1 MTIPILPECDMA
13 KRTTQ
18 TKLLPRKILHQL
30 YWQMKRI
37 RLIEETMVDLYAD
50 QEMRCPVHLCI
61 GQEAISAGV
70 AAIVEKKDLMLSN
83 HRAHGHYLAKGGDP
97 VKLFAEIYGRLGG
110 CAGGRGGSMHLV
122 DLSVN
127 FLGSTPI
134 VASIIPV
141 ATGVAFGEK
150 LQKRKTVTVVFLG
163 EAAVEEGVFHESV
176 NFAVLKK
183 LPILYICENNL
194 YSVYTPLSARQPSR
208 SIARLVSGH
217 GLDVMTADGNDVVAV
232 YNIMQQAFVH
242 IRAGR
247 GPVFIELNTY
257 RWREHCGPNFD
268 NHIGYR
274 TEAEFD
280 KWKRKDPLVR
290 FQRFVIDQKIL
301 SVGEIKK
308 INLQLQTE
316 ISQVVKKAK
325 ASPLPKMP
333 YSSALVY
340 A

>member
-1 MTIPILPECDMA
+1 MA
-13 KRTTQ
+13 KRTTH
-18 TKLLPRKILHQL
+18 TKLPPRKILHQL

-37 RLIEETMVDLYAD
+37 RLIEETMADLYAD

-61 GQEAISAGV
+61 GQEAISAGI
-70 AAIVEKKDLMLSN
+70 AAVVRRQDLMLSN

-97 VKLFAEIYGRLGG
+97 VKLFAEIYGRADG

-150 LQKRKTVTVVFLG
+150 LQKRKTVTAVFLG
-163 EAAVEEGVFHESV
+163 EAAVEEGAFHESV

-183 LPILYICENNL
+183 LPILYVCENNL
-194 YSVYTPLSARQPSR
+194 YSVYTPLKERQPSR
-208 SIARLVSGH
+208 SIARLASGH
-217 GLDVMTADGNDVVAV
+217 GLTTFIADGNDVVAV
-232 YNIMQQAFVH
+232 YETVMRAFFY

-247 GPVFIELNTY
+247 GPVLIELPTY

-274 TEAEFD
+274 TETEFN

-290 FQRFVIDQKIL
+290 FQKLLKQQKLLPAADLQKIDREL
-301 SVGEIKK
+301 E
-308 INLQLQTE
+308 TE
-316 ISQVVKKAK
+316 ITRVVKEAK
-325 ASPLPKMP
+325 KSPLPKMTKN
-333 YSSALVY
+333 SALVY